1 VLANPVPSQEEG
13 QVKQRALLFALVFAL
28 SGGAQAQSNEEL
40 KGLLDQALKT
50 IQDLQSRVKA
60 LEQQQAAPAP
70 PAPPAPT
77 AAKPPAP
84 EQPTAPAVTA
94 AGAPVVAPGSKADE
108 GAPNADKARLEIFGK
123 VMLDAIY
130 DFKRVDPAW
139 NATLRP
145 SKIPVNCPGDAGCG
159 KNGETILSVRQSS
172 LGFKGF
178 IPTSAG
184 ELTALLDFDLF
195 DSGGGNTHARVLN
208 AWGELNWFGA
218 GQYYS
223 LFMDIDTFPNTIDYW
238 GPSGMVFVRNPQ
250 LRATPYNRDGMKIA
264 FSLEAPNA
272 AIDTGKVSEI
282 DPALGAAVT
291 AHNRYPDFV
300 ANLRLDRSWGHA
312 QAAGIVRK
320 VGFETQGTVNNQ
332 PSGEETGYGLNLSG
346 QLNTFGKDRIVG
358 QIVFGKGIA
367 SYMNDGGSDI
377 APGAGLQAEAVKS
390 LGWFTYYDHYWSDQW
405 SSSIGYS
412 EHRQTNTDGQL
423 ANAFHK
429 GSYASVNLLYTPL
442 KNLTTG
448 AELLW
453 GRLENKDGASGDDHR
468 IQFSTKYTF

>member
-1 VLANPVPSQEEG
+1 M
-13 QVKQRALLFALVFAL
+13 KHCALLFALAL
-28 SGGAQAQSNEEL
+28 GLVSEGVQAQSNEEL
-40 KGLLDQALKT
+40 KSLLDQALKT
-50 IQDLQSRVKA
+50 IQDLQDRVKA
-60 LEQQQAAPAP
+60 LEQPKQAAPL
-70 PAPPAPT
+70 PPAPT
-77 AAKPPAP
+77 AAKAPAAG
-84 EQPTAPAVTA
+84 QPTPPAVTA
-94 AGAPVVAPGSKADE
+94 AGAPVVAPGSAADE
-108 GAPNADKARLEIFGK
+108 GAPGADKARLEIFGK

-130 DFKRVDPAW
+130 DFKRVDPSW

-159 KNGETILSVRQSS
+159 KDGETIFSVRQSS

-178 IPTSAG
+178 IPTKLG
-184 ELTALLDFDLF
+184 ELTTLFDFDLF
-195 DSGGGNTHARVLN
+195 DSGGGNTHARILD
-208 AWGELNWFGA
+208 AWGELGWFGA
-218 GQYYS
+218 GQYYT

-250 LRATPYNRDGMKIA
+250 LRVTPYNKDGMKIA

-272 AIDTGKVSEI
+272 AIDTGKVAEL
-282 DPALGAAVT
+282 DPALGASIT
-291 AHNRYPDFV
+291 GRNRYPDLV
-300 ANLRLDRSWGHA
+300 GSLRLDREWGHV

-320 VGFETQGTVNNQ
+320 VGFETVGTLNNQ
-332 PSGEETGYGLNLSG
+332 PSGDETGYGLNLSG
-346 QLNTFGKDRIVG
+346 QLKTFGKDRIVG
-358 QIVFGKGIA
+358 QIVYGKGIA

-377 APGAGLQAEAVKS
+377 APGTGLQAEAVKS
-390 LGWFTYYDHYWSDQW
+390 LGWFAYYDRYWTDQW

-412 EHRQTNTDGQL
+412 EHRQTNTAGQL

-429 GSYASVNLLYTPL
+429 GSYASVNLLYSPL

-453 GRLENKDGASGDDHR
+453 GRLENKDGASGEDHR

>member
-1 VLANPVPSQEEG
+1 M
-13 QVKQRALLFALVFAL
+13 KQRALLFALVLAL
-28 SGGAQAQSNEEL
+28 SGGAQAQSTEEL
-40 KGLLDQALKT
+40 KSLLDQALKT
-50 IQDLQSRVKA
+50 IQDLQNRVKA

-70 PAPPAPT
+70 PAPT
-77 AAKPPAP
+77 AATTPPPA
-84 EQPTAPAVTA
+84 QPTAPAVTA
-94 AGAPVVAPGSKADE
+94 AGAPVVAPGSAADE

-159 KNGETILSVRQSS
+159 KDGETIFSVRQSS

-178 IPTSAG
+178 IPTKLG
-184 ELTALLDFDLF
+184 ELTTLFDFDLF
-195 DSGGGNTHARVLN
+195 DSGGGNTHARILD
-208 AWGELNWFGA
+208 AWGELGWFGA
-218 GQYYS
+218 GQYYT

-250 LRATPYNRDGMKIA
+250 LRVTPYNKDGMKIA

-272 AIDTGKVSEI
+272 AIDTGKVSEL
-282 DPALGAAVT
+282 DPALGANIT
-291 AHNRYPDFV
+291 GRNRYPDLV
-300 ANLRLDRSWGHA
+300 GSVRLDRDWGHA

-320 VGFETQGTVNNQ
+320 IGFQTIGTLNNQ
-332 PSGEETGYGLNLSG
+332 PSGDETGYGLNLSG

-358 QIVFGKGIA
+358 QIVYGKGIA

-377 APGAGLQAEAVKS
+377 APGTGLSAEAVKS
-390 LGWFTYYDHYWSDQW
+390 LGWFAYYDRYWTDQW
-405 SSSIGYS
+405 TSSIGYS

-423 ANAFHK
+423 SNAFHK

-453 GRLENKDGASGDDHR
+453 GRLENKDSASGDDRR

>member
-1 VLANPVPSQEEG
+1 M
-13 QVKQRALLFALVFAL
+13 KQRALLFALVLAL
-28 SGGAQAQSNEEL
+28 SGGAHAQSNEEL

-70 PAPPAPT
+70 PAPI
-77 AAKPPAP
+77 AAKPSAP

-195 DSGGGNTHARVLN
+195 DSGGGNTHARVLD

-218 GQYYS
+218 GQYYT

-291 AHNRYPDFV
+291 ARNRYPDFV

-346 QLNTFGKDRIVG
+346 QLNTFGKDRVVG

>member
-1 VLANPVPSQEEG
+1 
-13 QVKQRALLFALVFAL
+13 
-28 SGGAQAQSNEEL
+28 
-40 KGLLDQALKT
+40 
-50 IQDLQSRVKA
+50 
-60 LEQQQAAPAP
+60 
-70 PAPPAPT
+70 
-77 AAKPPAP
+77 
-84 EQPTAPAVTA
+84 
-94 AGAPVVAPGSKADE
+94 
-108 GAPNADKARLEIFGK
+108 
-123 VMLDAIY
+123 
-130 DFKRVDPAW
+130 
-139 NATLRP
+139 
-145 SKIPVNCPGDAGCG
+145 
-159 KNGETILSVRQSS
+159 
-172 LGFKGF
+172 
-178 IPTSAG
+178 
-184 ELTALLDFDLF
+184 
-195 DSGGGNTHARVLN
+195 
-208 AWGELNWFGA
+208 
-218 GQYYS
+218 
-223 LFMDIDTFPNTIDYW
+223 
-238 GPSGMVFVRNPQ
+238 
-250 LRATPYNRDGMKIA
+250 MKIA

-291 AHNRYPDFV
+291 ARNRYPDFV

-346 QLNTFGKDRIVG
+346 QLNTFGKDRVVG